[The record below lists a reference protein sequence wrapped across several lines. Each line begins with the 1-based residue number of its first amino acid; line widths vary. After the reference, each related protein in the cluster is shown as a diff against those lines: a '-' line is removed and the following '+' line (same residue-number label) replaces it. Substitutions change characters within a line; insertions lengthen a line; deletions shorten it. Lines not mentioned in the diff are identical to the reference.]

1 MEYTRA
7 EAKTWAKNKLKGF
20 YDAPFT
26 PMTTNHEIDE
36 PQLRK
41 NLEAYMATGLE
52 GLVVGGFIAECWNIT
67 YKNWVKYHEIVADVC
82 KGRIPIWTIILDS
95 SVFQA
100 LEKLELVE
108 NLGYD
113 GAEMMNPAVQLKSD
127 DEIFDYFKY
136 VTDHSN
142 LAVFLYRTPLS
153 GKVLPADLVM
163 RLADLETIVGVKQGS
178 FSRADTLSLR
188 HRIRNDFIIS
198 EPMERFFFDDLRE
211 GGQVL
216 WAAFWYL
223 AFGKKRHHMRAYYD
237 LALQGKWEEARASW
251 KALEDIRYFFDDL
264 AQAIAGTGTYATHLA
279 MMKPWMEA
287 IGFPCG
293 ALLPPVRP
301 TSPEKAEWLRG
312 ELKALGVC

>member
-1 MEYTRA
+1 MEYSRK
-7 EAKTWAKNKLKGF
+7 EAKSWAGKNLKGF
-20 YDAPFT
+20 FDAPFT
-26 PMTTNHEIDE
+26 PMTADNEIDE
-36 PQLRK
+36 PQFRE

-82 KGRIPIWTIILDS
+82 KGRIPLWTIILDS
-95 SVFQA
+95 SVFQS

-108 NLGYD
+108 KLGFD
-113 GAEMMNPAVQLKSD
+113 GAEMMNPAVQLKSN

-136 VTDHSN
+136 VTDHSD

-153 GKVLPADLVM
+153 GTILPTDLVK
-163 RLADLETIVGVKQGS
+163 RLADIDTIVGVKQGS
-178 FSRADTLSLR
+178 FSRADTLTLR
-188 HRIRNDFIIS
+188 RVIREDFIVS

-237 LALQGKWEEARASW
+237 LSLQGKWEEARLEW
-251 KALEDIRYFFDDL
+251 LALEEVRHFFDDL
-264 AQAIAGTGTYATHLA
+264 AQSIAGTGTYATHLA
-279 MMKPWMEA
+279 MMKPWMNA

-293 ALLPPVRP
+293 SLLPPVRP
-301 TSPEKAEWLRG
+301 TSPEKVEWLVG
-312 ELKALGVC
+312 QLNSLGVC